1 MVTSLVIPV
10 TVAGDQR
17 FLRGSEF
24 NKSSNNI
31 EWKSIRTVEESA
43 LSKDFRPEQGKIQK
57 EKRLEKNDGRMTGFG
72 YVLGANREE
81 GGKVKV

>member
-1 MVTSLVIPV
+1 M
-10 TVAGDQR
+10 AGDQR

-24 NKSSNNI
+24 NESSNNI

-72 YVLGANREE
+72 YVLGANTEE